1 MTPFE
6 LHEPTSLSEAIAL
19 LDPDD
24 ASVRPIA
31 GGTALMLMMKAGVFR
46 PTRLVSLRKLGERY
60 ARIAAGA
67 NGALAI
73 GAMTPLAAVERSVE
87 VARAAPVI
95 PRAMRRLS
103 NIRVRNVATVG
114 GNLAHGDPHMDLPPV
129 LIALGAEVAV
139 IGPKGERTIAV
150 ENLFA
155 GYFETVLAKNE
166 LIAELRIPAQG
177 KARAAYLKVT
187 TGSAEDWPAVGVAV
201 ALETEARAV
210 KSARVVVSAATEK
223 ATRIAAA
230 EKALAGATV
239 DDKILARAG
248 DAAAAEVECI
258 SDVRGSAA
266 YKRELV
272 RVYVARA
279 VRRALEEPALAA
291 KGAAH

>member
-6 LHEPTSLSEAIAL
+6 LVEPATLREAIGM

-24 ASVRPIA
+24 TSVRPIA

-60 ARIAAGA
+60 SRIAAA
-67 NGALAI
+67 PDGALAI
-73 GAMTPLAAVERSVE
+73 GAMTPLAAVERSPE

-129 LIALGAEVAV
+129 LIALGAEVLAT
-139 IGPKGERTIAV
+139 GPGGERTIAV
-150 ENLFA
+150 EQLFA

-166 LIAELRIPAQG
+166 LISELKIPAQG
-177 KARAAYLKVT
+177 KTRAAYSKVT
-187 TGSAEDWPAVGVAV
+187 TGSAEDWPALGVAV
-201 ALETEARAV
+201 ALESEGSAV

-223 ATRIAAA
+223 AVRLPAA
-230 EKALAGATV
+230 ERALAGASIDT
-239 DDKILARAG
+239 KFLARAG
-248 DAAAAEVECI
+248 DAAAEEVQCI

-279 VRRALEEPALAA
+279 VRQALD
-291 KGAAH
+291 GATH